1 MDPSV
6 KGQAA
11 LEVLEKELFAESF
24 GAALWRVA
32 DLDMTEAEPVLLRL
46 LDRKFGAPPKPRQGR
61 SWWSRPPALRWL
73 ETAGRWQH
81 AVVSA
86 LVRCGTA
93 ASIERLEQLIAEP
106 RTEDNVREL
115 ARLAIVRIAPERAL
129 AMAQA
134 LLPSE
139 LASATRG
146 VPEGAAARGVPTARG
161 MPAELAGTAGE
172 LARATEALLSRH
184 PIGARDP
191 IVALY
196 LLNTEVTRAVV
207 FAVVRVAK
215 LTVNAEASIMRTLI
229 RLAELRRDGELF
241 AAIARRIDDHV
252 SPPPQW
258 NGQRLTSGPFTPN
271 TRAYFRRRVARVL
284 RRLGRVGSP
293 HYVPMAAEM
302 LLAYSDAD
310 AQAPRHGGKHTS
322 DWYDAFARY
331 HVVND
336 LLYGQ
341 SPRYERANYAK
352 SVWRCVGSYRPG
364 GPVPAAR
371 EERFAEL
378 WDAAP
383 DWLWRLVRDGRA
395 KPVLEHATR
404 ALRGNQAYLATV
416 SDEELGR
423 TLGAGHP
430 LAQRFA
436 FEIARER
443 PMSTALAA
451 GALASEIE
459 DAHEWVIE
467 WVRAQPAAAIKE
479 AYLIALLV
487 TGKSARIREAAVGLV
502 QGRAIDVSVA
512 RSAAIRAIAMLLGMA
527 DAAAERA
534 MAAAQTILAVLGEP
548 LREVS
553 VEILR
558 DLIERSKTLP
568 AAGVLAGELML
579 RHARRDELPAELI
592 EALLASP
599 HAEVRTLGG
608 KLLATMPADI
618 AKDDPEALLAFSLSP
633 NAELR
638 EQTRGLIGEVAR
650 RYPDVGTVIA
660 GHLIDALMTR
670 QPEGAPKHA
679 VSLLRSE
686 LAGCLPRRPAATIL
700 KMIGALSPHARE
712 AGGLL
717 LSQVTPDDLGLDQL
731 ARLAHHEILAVR
743 QGAWTLVRGSLDRY
757 RLAPV
762 AVSRLVDS
770 PWEDTR
776 SFAMEFIRDKLGPI
790 PADAIIA
797 ICDSIQPE
805 VQELGKTLLKEQF
818 RTADA
823 GRYLVR
829 LAEHPAPK
837 IQLLVSELIEHH
849 LGDDPVRLERLNI
862 LAPYLI
868 VVLTQVNRGRVAK
881 ERVVELLRRDATR
894 SADYAQVI
902 APILARQ
909 SATIAITQKHPLI
922 ATMIDVRTTF
932 PEIELPLAIKEVS
945 PVRRRGGA

>member
-1 MDPSV
+1 VDPTV
-6 KGQAA
+6 KGREA
-11 LEVLEKELFAESF
+11 LDVLEKQLFAESF

-32 DLDMTEAEPVLLRL
+32 DLDMVEAEPALRRL
-46 LDRKFGAPPKPRQGR
+46 LDRKFGAPPKPKQGR
-61 SWWSRPPALRWL
+61 NYWSQPRPLAWS
-73 ETAGRWQH
+73 ETVGRWQH

-86 LVRCGTA
+86 LVRCGTP

-115 ARLAIVRIAPERAL
+115 ARLAIVRIAPERA
-129 AMAQA
+129 AAIA
-134 LLPSE
+134 HPLLPSE
-139 LASATRG
+139 LASALNN
-146 VPEGAAARGVPTARG
+146 AA
-161 MPAELAGTAGE
+161 E
-172 LARATEALLSRH
+172 LARAVEALLSRNSVA
-184 PIGARDP
+184 ARAP
-191 IVALY
+191 IVGLF
-196 LLNTEVTRAVV
+196 LLDTEVTRAAV
-207 FAVVRVAK
+207 FAVVRVANP
-215 LTVNAEASIMRTLI
+215 TVNVEAGILRTLF

-241 AAIARRIDDHV
+241 AAIARKIDGH
-252 SPPPQW
+252 PGGPMQW
-258 NGQRLTSGPFTPN
+258 NGNRYTSGPFGPR

-284 RRLGRVGSP
+284 RRLGRAGSP
-293 HYVPMAAEM
+293 HYVAMATAM

-310 AQAPRHGGKHTS
+310 AEAPRHGGRHT
-322 DWYDAFARY
+322 DHRYDAFARY
-331 HVVND
+331 HVLND

-341 SPRYERANYAK
+341 SPRYERATYAK
-352 SVWRCVGSYRPG
+352 SVWRCIGSYQPG
-364 GPVPAAR
+364 GPVPAVR

-383 DWLWRLVRDGRA
+383 DALWRLVRDGRA

-404 ALRGNQAYLATV
+404 ALRANRSYLGALA
-416 SDEELGR
+416 DEEVGR
-423 TLGAGHP
+423 ALGAGHA

-443 PMSTALAA
+443 PMSTVLAA
-451 GALASEIE
+451 GALASDLG
-459 DAHEWVIE
+459 DAHDWVIE
-467 WVRAQPAAAIKE
+467 WVRAQPAIKDP
-479 AYLIALLV
+479 YLIALLV
-487 TGKSARIREAAVGLV
+487 TGKSARIREVA
-502 QGRAIDVSVA
+502 RALRSIDITVA
-512 RSAAIRAIAMLLGMA
+512 RSAAIRAIAMVMGMT
-527 DAAAERA
+527 DAERA
-534 MAAAQTILAVLGEP
+534 IGSVETFLAVLAAPG
-548 LREVS
+548 REVS
-553 VEILR
+553 IEILR
-558 DLIERSKTLP
+558 DLIERSKTLA

-579 RHARRDELPAELI
+579 RHAHRDELPADLI

-608 KLLATMPADI
+608 RLLATMPVEI
-618 AKDDPEALLAFSLSP
+618 AKDDPEALLAFALSP

-638 EQTRGLIGEVAR
+638 EQTRGLVEGVAS
-650 RYPDVGTVIA
+650 RYPDIGRMLA

-670 QPEGAPKHA
+670 QPEGVPKHA

-686 LAGCLPRRPAATIL
+686 LAGCLPPRPVATIL
-700 KMIGALSPHARE
+700 KMIAALSPHARE

-717 LSQVTPDDLGLDQL
+717 LPQITPDDLGLDEL

-776 SFAMEFIRDKLGPI
+776 AFAMAFIRDQLGAI

-805 VQELGKTLLKEQF
+805 VQELGKSLLNAQF

-823 GRYLVR
+823 GHYLVR

-837 IQLLVSELIEHH
+837 IQLLVSEMLEQH
-849 LGDDPVRLERLNI
+849 LGDDPLERLRV
-862 LAPYLI
+862 LSPYLV

-881 ERVVELLRRDATR
+881 ERVVELLRREATR
-894 SADYAQVI
+894 SLEHARVI

-922 ATMIDVRTTF
+922 ATMIDVRTAF
-932 PEIELPLAIKEVS
+932 PEVELPLEIKDVE
-945 PVRRRGGA
+945 PVRRRGDG